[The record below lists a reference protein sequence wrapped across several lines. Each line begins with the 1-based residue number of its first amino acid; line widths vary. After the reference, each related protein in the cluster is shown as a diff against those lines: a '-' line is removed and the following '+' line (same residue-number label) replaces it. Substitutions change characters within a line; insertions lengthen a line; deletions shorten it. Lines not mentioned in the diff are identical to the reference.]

1 VRSLSRLLLFGATA
15 LGFAFA
21 ASPSYAS
28 GQPGILI
35 NGDTGF
41 PACRCTTGIG
51 TTSNPYVIGPFAITS
66 ANTQGSAITIENTT
80 KDFVIT
86 GISAN
91 YTNTDPTEA
100 VIHLSGVTGPATVNN
115 VSANGDG
122 IGIKIDNYSSNIAL
136 NSISVNKMNGAGLDI
151 ENSGD
156 ISTANSKYKATSDE
170 VPFHHAD
177 GLYAYDSWD
186 LQIGGAAKC
195 PQGVCNTFDYDSGW
209 GVYLQ
214 GTTNVTIDQASAN
227 ADDNGGYIL
236 DGASNTTIEN
246 SSAEAGGPICISL
259 NGGKEPS
266 GYFDTGLMANL
277 MLINGA
283 HDNTIENGTFNGFAP
298 ASGFDIA
305 GIPNQKYFNVCTGA
319 SSPTFV
325 PSGTAM
331 GSGNTFSN
339 LCYNTSNQVP
349 GLPPSTCKS

>member
-1 VRSLSRLLLFGATA
+1 MRSLSRLLLFGATA
-15 LGFAFA
+15 LGFAFV

-35 NGDTGF
+35 NGDAGF
-41 PACRCTTGIG
+41 QACHSTTGTG
-51 TTSNPYVIGPFAITS
+51 TTTDPYVIGPFAIAS
-66 ANTQGSAITIENTT
+66 ANA
-80 KDFVIT
+80 
-86 GISAN
+86 
-91 YTNTDPTEA
+91 
-100 VIHLSGVTGPATVNN
+100 
-115 VSANGDG
+115 
-122 IGIKIDNYSSNIAL
+122 
-136 NSISVNKMNGAGLDI
+136 
-151 ENSGD
+151 
-156 ISTANSKYKATSDE
+156 
-170 VPFHHAD
+170 HAD

-186 LQIGGAAKC
+186 LQIGGSAKC

-214 GTTNVTIDQASAN
+214 GTTNVTIDHASAN
-227 ADDNGGYIL
+227 ADDTGGYIL

-266 GYFDTGLMANL
+266 GYFNTGLMANL

-319 SSPTFV
+319 PSPSFV

-331 GSGNTFSN
+331 GSGNTFLN